1 MLRAVTNIKLHELR
15 RCYSL
20 CQRKNYSSNLAAD
33 ADTKNGKIWCRKDDE
48 DERKVEIMFSV
59 GF

>member
-1 MLRAVTNIKLHELR
+1 
-15 RCYSL
+15 L